1 MPIKIESLS
10 GSITLI
16 SEDGVDNVD
25 VTIPRSGIE
34 SADSSIVKL
43 DVSGKLPAVDG
54 SQLTNLPIPETPS
67 GNVITAIASGTLSN
81 GSTIILNSDGTV
93 SSVGLVSTSIPE
105 NIPNGV
111 ASDPFNPDWSG
122 YVSSSFDPTT
132 TGRFVVTWRG
142 APDNGGHAVVGTVT
156 GTNISFGT
164 PSTYTP
170 AAVSAADQSITFDPT
185 SGKFVICYKVI
196 GDPYNYGSG
205 VAVVGTIS
213 GTDISFGADVVY
225 NSGNTY
231 YNKAS
236 FDPNATGKFV
246 VAYKD
251 TANLDKGAAI
261 VGTVSGTSITFGSE
275 YVFDDGTVSSDISIS
290 FDPNDTGR
298 FVIAYTDASLS
309 GYGVARVGDRSGTS
323 LSFGAE
329 YVFLSSASDDVLIA
343 FDPNNAGKFVISYED
358 VGAADI
364 YSAAVIGTI
373 PGTGTTISFG
383 TPSIFKT
390 ASVSGEAWHQNLAF
404 SPHSDEFVI
413 AYRDAD
419 TASTGIVLVGT
430 VSGTSITY
438 GSDIIFNPLGS
449 QYNSIAFDSNDAGQF
464 VISYYNSGNTVGE
477 SISGRLSST
486 SYETS
491 LTESNYIGMSDSAY
505 ADAETSTI
513 QVVGTTN
520 DAQSGLTPG
529 GKYYV
534 QDDGTLSIIPGVP
547 VVYAGISL
555 SATKLLIKG

>member
-1 MPIKIESLS
+1 MPIKIESQS

-43 DVSGKLPAVDG
+43 DVSGRLPAVDG

-93 SSVGLVSTSIPE
+93 SSVGLVSSSIPE

-111 ASDPFNPDWSG
+111 ASDPFNPGWSG
-122 YVSSSFDPTT
+122 YVRCAFDPTT

-185 SGKFVICYKVI
+185 SGKFVICYKVV
-196 GDPYNYGSG
+196 GDPYVYGSG

-213 GTDISFGADVVY
+213 GTDISFGADVVF

-231 YNKAS
+231 NCEAS
-236 FDPNATGKFV
+236 FDPNDTGKFV

-251 TANLDKGAAI
+251 TGNFDKGAAI

-275 YVFDDGTVSSDISIS
+275 YVFDDGKVSYNISIS

-298 FVIAYTDASLS
+298 FVIAYTDEDL
-309 GYGVARVGDRSGTS
+309 GFYGVARVGDRSGTS

-329 YVFLSSASDDVLIA
+329 YVFLSSSADDVSIA
-343 FDPNNAGKFVISYED
+343 FDPNNAHKFVISYAD
-358 VGAADI
+358 TGAIDK
-364 YSAAVIGTI
+364 YSAAVVGTI
-373 PGTGTTISFG
+373 PGTGTTINFG

-390 ASVSGEAWHQNLAF
+390 VGEAWHQNLAF

-419 TASTGIVLVGT
+419 TGSTGIAIVGT

-449 QYNSIAFDSNDAGQF
+449 QYNSIAFDPNDAGQF

-477 SISGRLSST
+477 SISCRLSST
-486 SYETS
+486 SYETT